1 MSTHLVQT
9 DNVYVVSVTVI
20 NDNELQFTPDPV
32 VITKP
37 GSMIIFS
44 LLTPGY
50 MFPVD
55 GTALVVNDDEGE
67 FPIAWYLSPV
77 SIGLADYNNNAGAY
91 SYTMT
96 VQNIATGARVS
107 QDPTIENDNP

>member
-20 NDNELQFTPDPV
+20 NGNELQFAPDPV

-37 GSMIIFS
+37 ASMIVFS

-50 MFPVD
+50 IFPVD

-77 SIGLADYNNNAGAY
+77 SIGLADYNNNAGEY
-91 SYTMT
+91 SYTMA
-96 VQNIATGARVS
+96 VQSIATGGRITK
-107 QDPTIENDNP
+107 DPQIENDNQ